1 VSVSVFFT
9 AAHFNNTPTHTHT
22 LTYTQVVCCMNL
34 KSGNVKGVESNGRL
48 LVATSKEVRVCV
60 CVYVCVYVRV
70 SISLLFHPLF
80 VITIRARKSS

>member
-1 VSVSVFFT
+1 VSVFFT

-60 CVYVCVYVRV
+60 CVCMYVCMCECPYLYC
-70 SISLLFHPLF
+70 STPSLL
-80 VITIRARKSS
+80 